1 MFSISSINKNVLN
14 YLYNCTTLFCKH
26 LQTIGYIVNFNI
38 FGLSNSSLGLIY
50 LIMESKRQQKFAGV
64 IQEDLAAIF
73 QREGMTFLPNT
84 LVTITK
90 VRVTPDLALARVFLS
105 FFNNTNTQVALQTIK
120 LHASEIRYKLGA
132 RIKDQVRI
140 IPQLEFFID
149 DTSEYVE
156 RMDKIFDKIHKEES
170 SSDNE

>member
-1 MFSISSINKNVLN
+1 
-14 YLYNCTTLFCKH
+14 
-26 LQTIGYIVNFNI
+26 
-38 FGLSNSSLGLIY
+38 
-50 LIMESKRQQKFAGV
+50 MESKRQQKFAGV
-64 IQEDLAAIF
+64 IQEDLAVIF
-73 QREGMTFLPNT
+73 QREGMSFLPNT

-105 FFNNTNTQVALQTIK
+105 FFNNINTQTALATVK

-156 RMDKIFDKIHKEES
+156 RMDKIFDKISKEERQPES
-170 SSDNE
+170 EE

>member
-1 MFSISSINKNVLN
+1 
-14 YLYNCTTLFCKH
+14 
-26 LQTIGYIVNFNI
+26 
-38 FGLSNSSLGLIY
+38 
-50 LIMESKRQQKFAGV
+50 MESKRQQKFAGV
-64 IQEDLAAIF
+64 IQEDLASIF

-105 FFNNTNTQVALQTIK
+105 FFNNTNTQLALQTIK

-156 RMDKIFDKIHKEES
+156 RMDKIFDKIHKEEKPADS
-170 SSDNE
+170 E

>member
-1 MFSISSINKNVLN
+1 
-14 YLYNCTTLFCKH
+14 
-26 LQTIGYIVNFNI
+26 
-38 FGLSNSSLGLIY
+38 
-50 LIMESKRQQKFAGV
+50 MESKRQQKFAGV

-73 QREGMTFLPNT
+73 QREGMNYLPNT

-90 VRVTPDLALARVFLS
+90 VRVTPDLAIARIFLS
-105 FFNNTNTQVALQTIK
+105 FFGNTTNVQQSLQTIK

-140 IPQLEFFID
+140 IPQLEFFVD

-156 RMDKIFDKIHKEES
+156 RMDKIFDKISKEERQP
-170 SSDNE
+170 DTEAE